1 MKYFLVAVS
10 MFFILSAGYA
20 QKKDKEAIKARIA
33 EMVADETF
41 TFRPETVFPQGRP
54 SRFLTEMYYLLT
66 VNDKKVVCDLPY
78 FGEAHT
84 ASLANDGGI
93 KFTSSDYSIEKKQ
106 LKKGWSVT
114 IKPKD
119 NTDVKEC
126 ILTIYES
133 GSANLVVVSNTRST
147 ISYDGKLIEPGSNQ

>member
-1 MKYFLVAVS
+1 MKYFLVIAS
-10 MFFILSAGYA
+10 MFLLLTAGFA
-20 QKKDKEAIKARIA
+20 QKPDKEAIKARIA
-33 EMVADETF
+33 EMVANETF
-41 TFRPETVFPQGRP
+41 SFRAETVFPQGRP
-54 SRFLTEMYYLLT
+54 SRFLTELYYMFS

-78 FGEAHT
+78 FGDAQT

-93 KFTSSDYSIEKKQ
+93 KFSSSDYSIEKKQ

-126 ILTIYES
+126 ILTVYES

-147 ISYDGKLIEPGSNQ
+147 ISYDGKLIEPGSN